1 MVVGEK
7 GVRLVQTGSSREVMG
22 KSKSREV
29 VGLSKSKGLTNLLPM
44 SRRRKV
50 RRRQRIGA
58 ARRMQVNIRN
68 RECTLRCEFLDLTI
82 QSVGFH
88 WVSHLECIPEQRLF
102 CPLQN
107 PLKLHKNISNVKDFS
122 RPQFR

>member
-1 MVVGEK
+1 MVVGET
-7 GVRLVQTGSSREVMG
+7 GLRLVQTGSSREEVG
-22 KSKSREV
+22 KSKNREV

-68 RECTLRCEFLDLTI
+68 REWILRCEF
-82 QSVGFH
+82 
-88 WVSHLECIPEQRLF
+88 
-102 CPLQN
+102 
-107 PLKLHKNISNVKDFS
+107 
-122 RPQFR
+122 

>member
-68 RECTLRCEFLDLTI
+68 REWTLRCEFLDLTI

-88 WVSHLECIPEQRLF
+88 WVSHLECIPEY
-102 CPLQN
+102 
-107 PLKLHKNISNVKDFS
+107 
-122 RPQFR
+122 

>member
-1 MVVGEK
+1 MVVEK

-68 RECTLRCEFLDLTI
+68 REWTLRCEFLDAELNLTI
-82 QSVGFH
+82 QSVGLNWF
-88 WVSHLECIPEQRLF
+88 SHLECIPEQ
-102 CPLQN
+102 
-107 PLKLHKNISNVKDFS
+107 
-122 RPQFR
+122 